1 MFLKKL
7 SVVLHWGGGGEVGE
21 GGRGRGVLQ
30 DNLALLTELMI

>member
-7 SVVLHWGGGGEVGE
+7 SVVLHWGGGGE
-21 GGRGRGVLQ
+21 GGRGRGALQ

>member
-7 SVVLHWGGGGEVGE
+7 SVVLHGGGGK

>member
-7 SVVLHWGGGGEVGE
+7 SVVLHWGGGGEG
-21 GGRGRGVLQ
+21 GRGVLQ

>member
-7 SVVLHWGGGGEVGE
+7 SVVLHWGGGE
-21 GGRGRGVLQ
+21 GGRGRGRGRGVLQ